1 MNGAISAMIH
11 VGPMK
16 LSDLLAAL
24 FCFALMT
31 AYWPGITGAATTPR
45 WDVAAVLA
53 VALFFAPHIR
63 LTTAHYLGMALLA
76 WLFITLIWSES
87 QLDGTDAA
95 FKLILAAIAFAVGSS
110 MPSLR
115 SLLIGSAIGI
125 GISSGFA
132 IAQWL
137 GWHGIETYDN
147 GFAGL
152 FHNRDRLGA
161 AAALVAIG
169 VAASCPR
176 MWLLLPLL
184 APALILTQSR
194 AAWLAVA
201 VGLAMIPSNLASKF
215 VRIGFAWFA
224 FAGGMIVFLYRGH
237 DVSIDQRLSL
247 ASDTIGALNIFGHG
261 LGSFWESFPSHAH
274 LFSIATERPEH
285 PHNEWLWL
293 AYEGGIPAFILGLAF
308 AVELWRSAAESPQ
321 RSTLAGLF
329 VLSMFAMPFHDPATL
344 ILGALSAGFL
354 AGRRAYHG
362 VAAFDR
368 GSPLRQGLAAG
379 VVRQRFF

>member
-1 MNGAISAMIH
+1 MTDPLPG
-11 VGPMK
+11 
-16 LSDLLAAL
+16 L
-24 FCFALMT
+24 FGFALMT
-31 AYWPGITGAATTPR
+31 AYSAGITGAATTPR

-53 VALFFAPHIR
+53 VALFFAPRIR
-63 LTTAHYLGMALLA
+63 LTAVHYLGAALLA
-76 WLFITLIWSES
+76 WLFITLIWSEG

-95 FKLILAAIAFAVGSS
+95 FKLILGAIAFAVGST

-115 SLLIGSAIGI
+115 PILIGSAIGI

-176 MWLLLPLL
+176 LWLLLPLL
-184 APALILTQSR
+184 APSLILTQSR
-194 AAWLAVA
+194 AAWLAVVTGVLVMPTRYPA
-201 VGLAMIPSNLASKF
+201 ARWLALGVTTGAAAFMFLRHGYDVG
-215 VRIGFAWFA
+215 
-224 FAGGMIVFLYRGH
+224 
-237 DVSIDQRLSL
+237 IDQRLSL

-261 LGSFWESFPSHAH
+261 LGSFWESFPAHAH

-285 PHNEWLWL
+285 PHNEWLWM
-293 AYEGGIPAFILGLAF
+293 AYEGGLPAFVLASVF
-308 AVELWRSAAESPQ
+308 AVALWRSAEEHPQ
-321 RSTLAGLF
+321 RSMLTGLF
-329 VLSMFAMPFHDPATL
+329 VLAMFAMPFHDPATL
-344 ILGALSAGFL
+344 ILGALCAGFL
-354 AGRRAYHG
+354 AGRRADHG
-362 VAAFDR
+362 VVAFDR